1 MMPTR
6 WGDHASARLKSK
18 LIPSSLNSL
27 ASIRTTMTSIYKLK
41 YSPGVSK
48 IAFVFFSLLYY
59 ISLFFFSI
67 ILYLGNNIIFL
78 GGGKFMFIVR

>member
-1 MMPTR
+1 MPTR
-6 WGDHASARLKSK
+6 WDDHASARLKSK

-48 IAFVFFSLLYY
+48 IAFVFFS
-59 ISLFFFSI
+59 I
-67 ILYLGNNIIFL
+67 ILYLGNNINFL
-78 GGGKFMFIVR
+78 GGVYRWKFMFIVR